1 MDRILADTGV
11 WYAMFEPGNRDR
23 DEIRKM
29 AEILDVCRLV
39 VPWPTMY
46 ETLRTR
52 MMRKRDVT
60 QRLENYLKRPNLEY
74 LDDSPY
80 REEALRL
87 AFWWS
92 SRGRPLSMVDCLIR
106 LLLDDI
112 EVKVNVLATLNLR
125 DFIDVCQRRRIEL
138 I

>member
-1 MDRILADTGV
+1 MDRVLVDTGI
-11 WYAMFEPGNRDR
+11 WYAMFKPRGEDA
-23 DEIRKM
+23 DEIRKK
-29 AEILDVCRLV
+29 AEILDLCRLV

-46 ETLRTR
+46 ETLRTKLVKDR
-52 MMRKRDVT
+52 NATR
-60 QRLENYLKRPNLEY
+60 QLGNYLKRPNLEY
-74 LDDSPY
+74 LDDTPY

-112 EVKVNVLATLNLR
+112 SIKVDVLATLNR
-125 DFIDVCQRRRIEL
+125 KDFIDVCQKRRIEL